1 MSFYLAFK
9 EIWRMRGRYILFSL
23 VIALITILVLFIAA
37 LAGGLANANK
47 QFIDKLNAELLIYQA
62 NVDLQPTSSRL
73 GESKLADIRRI
84 EGVKDVG
91 PLGLSTATVVFTD
104 GRASVDISLVGV
116 EPGKPGDVP
125 LVSGNG
131 LLNKRNNVAV
141 IGMDLATRGN
151 VRVGDKIEV
160 KTIQGTREEL
170 YQLEVV
176 GITDARQYFF
186 LPSVIVPLTTWSKV
200 RSQPTVDNSRAEI
213 VYNIIA
219 VQLQKS
225 EDFKLVSQRI
235 TSLVDGVEVAD
246 KRSAILALPGYTA
259 QQSTLN
265 TQQVFTL
272 LIGILVVGGF
282 FQIQTMQ
289 KVAQIGVLKAI
300 GSPSGTVALSVL
312 FQIIMVTLM
321 GVGIGSLGTLLL
333 ALGMPG
339 NIPIAFTG
347 PTVISAIS
355 LLLLIGPIGGF
366 VSIRLALKI
375 DPLMAM
381 GLSS

>member
-312 FQIIMVTLM
+312 FQIILVTLT
-321 GVGIGSLGTLLL
+321 GVGIGSFGTLLL

>member
-1 MSFYLAFK
+1 
-9 EIWRMRGRYILFSL
+9 

-312 FQIIMVTLM
+312 FQIILVTLT
-321 GVGIGSLGTLLL
+321 GVGIGSFGTLLL